1 MNGQYTVQC
10 NCYMCLTSEE
20 ENLDML
26 LSLFAESESQNL
38 ETPAAGEDT
47 DNLDDLFDEDD
58 DGHQYIEPEEE
69 EGEEDVTPGKSSSAE
84 GGSGLNKSKEDLEG
98 NALVNLGM
106 FIYAQVIHVMIMTA
120 FVFQP
125 N

>member
-1 MNGQYTVQC
+1 MNEQYTVQC

-20 ENLDML
+20 ENLDIL

-38 ETPAAGEDT
+38 ETPAAGEGT

-58 DGHQYIEPEEE
+58 DGDQYIEPEEE
-69 EGEEDVTPGKSSSAE
+69 EGEEDVAPGKSSSAE
-84 GGSGLNKSKEDLEG
+84 GGSDLNKSKEDLEG

-106 FIYAQVIHVMIMTA
+106 FRYEQAIHGL
-120 FVFQP
+120 
-125 N
+125 